1 MAETTQQQAAPQ
13 KTADDIIGGWRDV
26 KSEQLAPTLAYEALS
41 RGMIIRYGE
50 TRKVPSRGRTYTLHR
65 FFSRGGQ
72 GQPFELWGA
81 AELNGKLKA
90 VRQNAVIYLRYDGK
104 QPAPDNPG
112 QEVHTFTVREAPAR
126 ADVNALL
133 EQMRA
138 AADGLDREIRLAADR
153 ERERRRD
160 NSNQQGRA
168 DVEPPPH
175 SDDDL
180 PF

>member
-1 MAETTQQQAAPQ
+1 MGETTQQTPTQ

-26 KSEQLAPTLAYEALS
+26 KSEQLAPTLGYDALS
-41 RGMIIRYGE
+41 RGMIVRFSE
-50 TRKVPSRGRTYTLHR
+50 TRKVQSRGRTYTLHR
-65 FFSRGGQ
+65 FFSRAGH

-90 VRQNAVIYLRYDGK
+90 VRPNGVVYLRYDGK
-104 QPAPDNPG
+104 QPAPDNPS

-126 ADVNALL
+126 ADVTALL

-153 ERERRRD
+153 ERDRRRD
-160 NSNQQGRA
+160 MNQQGPGGY
-168 DVEPPPH
+168 DEPPAH